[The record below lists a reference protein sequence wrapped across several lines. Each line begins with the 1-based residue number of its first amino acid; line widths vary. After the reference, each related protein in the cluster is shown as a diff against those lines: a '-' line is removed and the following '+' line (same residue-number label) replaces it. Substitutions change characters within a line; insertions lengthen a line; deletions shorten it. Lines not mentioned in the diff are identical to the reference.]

1 MPVSTPKVALRV
13 EAGML
18 GMKQRI
24 WLEKINLAQFI
35 RQSGTS
41 SLAGKVY
48 KEQVEQGWP
57 GLAREVREIC
67 ATLKIKN
74 INEDDVPKWIVGD
87 AIKVHHANEA
97 REEMGNKR

>member
-1 MPVSTPKVALRV
+1 V

-24 WLEKINLAQFI
+24 WLEKINLSQFI

-48 KEQVEQGWP
+48 NEQLEQGWP
-57 GLAREVREIC
+57 GLASEVRQIF
-67 ATLKIKN
+67 ASID
-74 INEDDVPKWIVGD
+74 I
-87 AIKVHHANEA
+87 
-97 REEMGNKR
+97 